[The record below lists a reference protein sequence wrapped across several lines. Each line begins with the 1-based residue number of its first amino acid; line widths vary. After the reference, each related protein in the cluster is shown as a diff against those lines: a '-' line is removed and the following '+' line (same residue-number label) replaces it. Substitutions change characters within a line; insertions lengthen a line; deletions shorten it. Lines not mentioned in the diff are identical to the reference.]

1 MSSLYLNRLTHD
13 EKEELKNKLLEIQN
27 NKCFICEEPIDLK
40 IHSVQIDHVI
50 SIKLNG
56 QDDPLN
62 FALTH
67 SNCNES
73 KQDADL
79 RIARILSKFNKIRDI
94 CLKKNVGPNLSD
106 ILYEYGGSKY
116 ELPLEYKVNEN
127 LVKYSFTQ
135 LNDNK
140 LHKEEVYLDKLSNFK
155 YFFTMLPIEYIFHDD
170 RINPRSIGQN
180 ISKLVKEFFLKRPQL
195 HISLGWIDTKNNQ
208 PVKVKIFDGQHKAA
222 AQVLLGAKELPVR
235 IFLNPNVEILLTT
248 NTNAGT
254 TLRQVAFD
262 KSIQRYLGN
271 TLYIDRVQRY
281 QRERDLPH
289 NDFNFSER
297 DLVNYYKGE
306 SREMKRYILD
316 SVRDTITHHPAN
328 KLKDFIDFGGRGKE
342 KPLSYSTIEK
352 TFYSFFIYQETL
364 NTPIAYLL
372 EEGDNPREI
381 EKEQILNLMNIIA
394 DELFLGK
401 FDLDFG
407 TDRIEN
413 RIQKGED
420 IPESHLIAYRMSKEE
435 ILYNWLK
442 YIAQI
447 IKNYFIMQG
456 KPIQENKL
464 FQYRFTDALWERIR
478 IFINN
483 LSNLPLWVNKELS
496 STVFGGKQNYEYWQT
511 IFETGKT
518 HQGFYVLAKPL
529 NLMDMIVD
537 KQNYLEN

>member
-1 MSSLYLNRLTHD
+1 MGSLYLNRLTHD
-13 EKEELKNKLLEIQN
+13 ENEELKNKLLEIQN
-27 NKCFICEEPIDLK
+27 SKCFICEEPIDLK

-50 SIKLNG
+50 PIKLNG

-67 SNCNES
+67 SSCNES

-79 RIARILSKFNKIRDI
+79 RVARILSKFNKIRNN
-94 CLKKNVGPNLSD
+94 CLRENRGANLSD
-106 ILYEYGGSKY
+106 ILNEYGGSKY
-116 ELPLEYKVNEN
+116 EISLEYRENEN
-127 LVKYSFTQ
+127 LIKYSFTQ

-140 LHKEEVYLDKLSNFK
+140 LREEKLYLDKLSGFK
-155 YFFTMLPIEYIFHDD
+155 YFFAILPIEYIFHDD
-170 RINPRSIGQN
+170 KINPRSIGQN
-180 ISKLVKEFFLKRPQL
+180 ISKLIKEFFLKRPQL
-195 HISLGWIDTKNNQ
+195 HISLGWINTENNQ
-208 PVKVKIFDGQHKAA
+208 EPKIKIFDGQHKAA
-222 AQVLLGAKELPVR
+222 AQVMLGARELPVR
-235 IFLNPNVEILLTT
+235 IFLNPDIEILLTT

-262 KSIQRYLGN
+262 KSIQRHLGN
-271 TLYIDRVQRY
+271 ALYIDRVQRY
-281 QRERDLPH
+281 QREHDLSS
-289 NDFNFSER
+289 DDLNFSER

-306 SREMKRYILD
+306 SKEMKRHILD
-316 SVRDTITHHPAN
+316 SVRDAITHNPAN

-364 NTPIAYLL
+364 DAPITYLL
-372 EEGDNPREI
+372 EEGENPREI
-381 EKEQILNLMNIIA
+381 EKEQIFSLMNIIA

-407 TDRIEN
+407 TYKIEN

-435 ILYNWLK
+435 ILYNWLR

-464 FQYRFTDALWERIR
+464 FQYRFPESLWARIKT
-478 IFINN
+478 FILN

-496 STVFGGKQNYEYWQT
+496 STIFGGKQNYEYWQT

-518 HQGFYVLAKPL
+518 SQGFQVLAKPI
-529 NLMDMIVD
+529 NLMEMIVSN
-537 KQNYLEN
+537 KIM